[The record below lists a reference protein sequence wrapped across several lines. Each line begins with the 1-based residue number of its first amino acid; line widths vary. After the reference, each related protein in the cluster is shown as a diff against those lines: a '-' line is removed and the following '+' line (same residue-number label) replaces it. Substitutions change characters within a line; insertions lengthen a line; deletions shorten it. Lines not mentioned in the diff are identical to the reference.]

1 MFSTYNSPRQNDAI
15 TYFTCNKNN
24 INNNNK
30 KKKKKGNN
38 KEIANK
44 EIATCF
50 QATAQLEDLQ
60 FPLWFSEGKTNL
72 IPKPNEFR
80 SVNQRSVTCLNNL
93 YEWQTPCLLAQANQH
108 IETYG
113 LIQREQR
120 GARGNSNTWRV

>member
-1 MFSTYNSPRQNDAI
+1 MTPLPILLAI
-15 TYFTCNKNN
+15 KIILIIT
-24 INNNNK
+24 IRRRR
-30 KKKKKGNN
+30 KKGNN

-60 FPLWFSEGKTNL
+60 FPLWFSEGKINL

-108 IETYG
+108 IKTYG

-120 GARGNSNTWRV
+120 GARGNSDT